1 MARLI
6 TKFKYL
12 KPDERNHFG
21 GYAEYI
27 ATREGVEKIDESKRN
42 APATNKQK
50 QLIKKILSD
59 FPDSKSSLEYEDY
72 LNDKTVGAA
81 SEFIT
86 RVLEENADEMMHTK
100 TYADYIA
107 TRPRVERIGS
117 HGLFTDD
124 GVAVDLQKVS
134 DELNAHTGNVWTA
147 IVSLRRED
155 AERLGFDNG
164 SRWRDMLRSQAQT
177 LSENLRIPMSNLRWF
192 AAFHNE
198 SHHPHIHLIAYST
211 DPNEGYLSEKGV
223 MALRSAFAK
232 DIFAQDLLC
241 EYKKQTE
248 HRDALKMQSCEVLA
262 EIMAKINGG
271 TYNNP
276 TVENLLQTLSKRLAV
291 TNGKKQYGYLR
302 KDIKE
307 IIDSIVDEIGN
318 DERIAA
324 LYCRVSTKQDE
335 QLNSYEVQRT
345 HYEERIRTEPK
356 WSLVGIFADKGI
368 TGTSMKKRDEFNKM
382 LRLCYKGKIDMIIV
396 KSISRFARNTLD
408 VIKITRKLREINVDV
423 FFEEQ
428 GIHSIDPASEF
439 YITIYGSIAQSESE
453 NISANVKWGKAQSA
467 KQGNV
472 PFQCK
477 HFLGYTK
484 NADGE
489 IEIVPDEAEIIR
501 EIYEQ
506 YLSGE
511 SLYGIKCYLEAK
523 EIPTPAGCSVWRQE
537 TIRSI
542 LSNEKYKG
550 DAIINKTYVS
560 DCISKRIKANNGERN
575 KYYIENNH
583 PAIIDAGTF
592 ARVQEEIA
600 RRSGKPKVKQKGT
613 KTELS
618 RYSSRYALSELL
630 ICGECRTPYRRCT
643 WTAKGKRKIVWR
655 CINRLDY
662 GKKYCHHSPSIEES
676 LLQDAVMRAIM
687 QTAKQNIEVLKTL
700 KIHVGMGLTD
710 EVTEDKTLDI
720 QIRIAEIAAE
730 FQKMLK
736 GVSADNADG
745 IDEERITEL
754 MNEKQRLTV
763 QLEQYAAVRQKR
775 ESAKARLD
783 EIFTILDGLQNHPME
798 YDDKL
803 VRQIIECIVVESKE
817 KIKVVFIGGTEIE
830 MTL

>member
-1 MARLI
+1 MMQ
-6 TKFKYL
+6 
-12 KPDERNHFG
+12 
-21 GYAEYI
+21 
-27 ATREGVEKIDESKRN
+27 ATSVQPPKTVRII
-42 APATNKQK
+42 PATIDTKAAITQSYR
-50 QLIKKILSD
+50 QLR
-59 FPDSKSSLEYEDY
+59 
-72 LNDKTVGAA
+72 VAA
-81 SEFIT
+81 
-86 RVLEENADEMMHTK
+86 
-100 TYADYIA
+100 
-107 TRPRVERIGS
+107 
-117 HGLFTDD
+117 
-124 GVAVDLQKVS
+124 
-134 DELNAHTGNVWTA
+134 
-147 IVSLRRED
+147 
-155 AERLGFDNG
+155 
-164 SRWRDMLRSQAQT
+164 
-177 LSENLRIPMSNLRWF
+177 
-192 AAFHNE
+192 
-198 SHHPHIHLIAYST
+198 
-211 DPNEGYLSEKGV
+211 
-223 MALRSAFAK
+223 
-232 DIFAQDLLC
+232 
-241 EYKKQTE
+241 
-248 HRDALKMQSCEVLA
+248 
-262 EIMAKINGG
+262 
-271 TYNNP
+271 
-276 TVENLLQTLSKRLAV
+276 
-291 TNGKKQYGYLR
+291 
-302 KDIKE
+302 
-307 IIDSIVDEIGN
+307 
-318 DERIAA
+318 
-324 LYCRVSTKQDE
+324 YCRVSTKQDE

-423 FFEEQ
+423 YFEEQ

-477 HFLGYTK
+477 HFLGYAK
-484 NADGE
+484 NAAGE
-489 IEIVPDEAEIIR
+489 IEIVPEEAEIIR
-501 EIYEQ
+501 EIYER

-511 SLYGIKCYLEAK
+511 SLHGIKCYLEAK

-618 RYSSRYALSELL
+618 RYSSKYALSELL

-700 KIHVGMGLTD
+700 KIHIGMGLTD

-720 QIRIAEIAAE
+720 QIRIAEIDAE

-736 GVSADNADG
+736 AVSADNADG

-763 QLEQYAAVRQKR
+763 QLEQYASVRQKR
-775 ESAKARLD
+775 ESAKSRLD
-783 EIFTILDGLQNHPME
+783 EIYAILDGLQNHPME

-830 MTL
+830 MVL